1 MGLSAEM
8 SELLAVSP
16 AATPN
21 EKAQQL
27 LSELGRIVREGSRE
41 PEDVTGFD
49 VIAAEREVAYFVRKG
64 NVEALMQV
72 QVPSIGFVDPKKSF
86 MRHTKNALLSLN
98 AICLH
103 AAIDGGISLR
113 IAFGVGNSF
122 LKRIEGLTNK
132 DDLIEMAESR
142 IIPLAYCTLVR
153 ELAYPG
159 ITDKDI
165 VKALRYIHEHH
176 NEKVTVGQVAEHVG
190 LSPEHL
196 SAKFKKQV
204 GQTVNGYI
212 VDRRIEEAKA
222 LLRFSSYSISEIAG
236 QLGFSSQSYFQTVF
250 KKKTGV
256 TPQQYRMGMAAQPS
270 GPGAEKANKSTE

>member
-1 MGLSAEM
+1 MAM
-8 SELLAVSP
+8 SEETSEYLTMVSAP
-16 AATPN
+16 TLDP
-21 EKAQQL
+21 KTQQL
-27 LSELGRIVREGSRE
+27 MFELAEIIREGSRE

-49 VIAAEREVAYFVRKG
+49 VIAAEREVAYFIRKG

-72 QVPSIGFVDPKKSF
+72 DVPSIGFVDPKKSF
-86 MRHTKNALLSLN
+86 VRYAKNALLSLN
-98 AICLH
+98 TVCLH
-103 AAIDGGISLR
+103 AAIDGGLSLR
-113 IAFGVGNSF
+113 VAFGMGNS
-122 LKRIEGLTNK
+122 LLRRIEGLTNK
-132 DDLIEMAESR
+132 DELLEMAEAR
-142 IIPLAYCTLVR
+142 IIPLVYCTLVR
-153 ELAYPG
+153 ELAQPA

-196 SAKFKKQV
+196 SAKFKKLV

-236 QLGFSSQSYFQTVF
+236 QLCFSSQSYFQTVF

-256 TPQQYRMGMAAQPS
+256 TPQQYRMGVAAQPTN
-270 GPGAEKANKSTE
+270 PRTEKANKSTE